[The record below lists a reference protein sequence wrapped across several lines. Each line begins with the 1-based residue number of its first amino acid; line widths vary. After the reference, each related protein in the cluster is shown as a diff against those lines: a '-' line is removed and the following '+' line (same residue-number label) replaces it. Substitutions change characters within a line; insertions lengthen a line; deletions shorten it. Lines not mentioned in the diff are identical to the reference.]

1 MLVLFFGAGIS
12 FILLVGRPIPLSWIK
27 EFVRVFYFQLSTVT
41 KSIKMKNK
49 TFYSLF
55 FSAIAILCSSCA
67 STRPV
72 TDNIIRQVGGTEQLA
87 NFQYY
92 ISRDIVLKKMD
103 QETDGR
109 VQKGGA
115 AEITYT
121 TKKDEI
127 DIRKSTPGV
136 VIGYAYS
143 PSLKTNILRVAFG
156 DDDNCFLQFAHINKT
171 HPDTPYYL
179 IKDDEYQGIIYGDAV
194 YDYSS
199 PESFALLR
207 KIGINKQKNPYGDT
221 PILLIKLKRS
231 HNLISTK
238 RTEKGRRVGR

>member
-27 EFVRVFYFQLSTVT
+27 EFVRVFYIQLSTVT

-115 AEITYT
+115 VEITYT
-121 TKKDEI
+121 TNKDEI

-238 RTEKGRRVGR
+238 RTEKGRRVGK